1 MTWAW
6 QRNYVTLR
14 SGDRIRYALYT
25 KPGSD
30 PYFVRFKGKDGRYVR
45 VSTGQM
51 KKPDAIDEA
60 HRLVR
65 EHYEEIAPTSATVP
79 WAVAKEKLQEAME
92 ADGKRPRTIG
102 GYVETLNK
110 LIAMFPLAR
119 GPSDINDRMAGD
131 FKTKYARGTFTRKR
145 TVKKGEKVPGLPRR
159 TKSLDSRIRTLK
171 AVFGWFKAMRLVNEN
186 PFEKVT
192 APEMDRH
199 EVKYVHEDDVAAFFA
214 WLEERFPGWRMPHLF
229 FLVKAATA
237 CRLDDICNLRSEQ
250 LREGRLV
257 FGADVTKNRSERH
270 AILPAALFAELAAYS
285 GDEYLWE
292 RYPAEL
298 KEAIATKG
306 APTHRLNPEF
316 APRRLYL
323 WIVALMQDYQKATG
337 RDLSSHDFRKA
348 AFTRAAEKDIHPKR
362 AAVAFDVTPETMLRY
377 YTATEKKRTADEVLS
392 ELQADLLPK
401 KKPAAA
407 REAEE

>member
-14 SGDRIRYALYT
+14 SGDRIRYALYP

-30 PYFVRFKGKDGRYVR
+30 AYFVRFKGKDGRYVR
-45 VSTGQM
+45 VSTGQR

-65 EHYEEIAPTSATVP
+65 EHYEEIAPTSATVT
-79 WAVAKEKLQEAME
+79 WEVAKEKLEEAME

-119 GPSDINDRMAGD
+119 GPADITAHMAGD
-131 FKTKYARGTFTRKR
+131 FKAKYGGGTFTRKR
-145 TVKKGEKVPGLPRR
+145 TVKKGEKVAGLPRQ

-171 AVFGWFKAMRLVNEN
+171 AVFGWFLSLRLVNEN
-186 PFEKVT
+186 PFEKIT

-199 EVKYVHEDDVAAFFA
+199 GVKYVHEDDVSAFFE
-214 WLEERFPGWRMPHLF
+214 WLEERFPGWRMPYLF
-229 FLVKAATA
+229 FSVKAATA
-237 CRLDDICNLRSEQ
+237 CRLDAICHLRSEQ
-250 LREGRLV
+250 LRDGRLV
-257 FGADVTKNRSERH
+257 FGADLTKNRSERY
-270 AILPAALFAELAAYS
+270 AILPADLYAEL
-285 GDEYLWE
+285 DEYKGQEHLWE

-298 KEAIATKG
+298 RAEIARKG
-306 APTHRLNPEF
+306 APTHRLNLEF

-362 AAVAFDVTPETMLRY
+362 AAVAFDVTAETMLRY

-392 ELQADLLPK
+392 ELQIDLLPK

-407 REAEE
+407 REEEE